1 MSQNIYSRH
10 DGVLQACEECGLV
23 TPYTEPQPGYRAH
36 CPRCQHGLQS
46 VLATPFQPVWAYG
59 AATLIMLGLSL
70 GFPFLSFSVQGLS
83 QEASLW
89 SALISMHYA
98 SNSLLALVI
107 LLCVVILPLM
117 YISFS
122 MLIYRQAYLVQ
133 QGKTIEL
140 SWLKRASKWVF
151 RFESWLMA
159 DVFLVGILV
168 AMVKILSL
176 AEVGFGPSFW
186 AFCIYTLLLVKFVSL
201 VDSSWVWDKLTPRVA
216 TPYVRVGES
225 HLQQNHGV
233 CSICGQLNAIDA
245 TECSRCAGAVHKYLP
260 ANSMQAAWAFLL
272 AATVFYIP
280 ANFYPIMYTTSVG
293 QTEASTIISGVVL
306 LWHLGSYPVAS
317 IIFFASIVIPTAKI
331 ASLAYLFRQAGKAHS
346 SDQAIK
352 NQQLYRVT
360 EFIGRWSMID
370 IFVVALLT
378 ALVQLDELMAIK
390 PGPAALSFAMVV
402 ILTMLSAIA
411 FDSRVLWRQSST
423 NNCEK

>member
-1 MSQNIYSRH
+1 MSQCGSSPQHEGI
-10 DGVLQACEECGLV
+10 LQACEECGLV
-23 TPYTEPQPGYRAH
+23 TPYIEPKPGYRAH
-36 CPRCQHGLQS
+36 CPRCQHSLQAA
-46 VLATPFQPVWAYG
+46 LATPFQPIWAYG
-59 AATLIMLGLSL
+59 IATLMMLGLSL

-83 QEASLW
+83 QQASLW

-98 SNSLLALVI
+98 SNNLLAMLI
-107 LLCVVILPLM
+107 LLCVVILPLI

-122 MLIYRQAYLVQ
+122 MFIYRQAYLVQ

-140 SWLKRASKWVF
+140 SWLKRWSKRVF
-151 RFESWLMA
+151 KFESWLMA

-186 AFCIYTLLLVKFVSL
+186 AFCVYTLLLVKFVSL
-201 VDSSWVWDKLTPRVA
+201 VDSSWVWDKLTPRVV
-216 TPYVRVGES
+216 TPYVRAGES
-225 HLQQNHGV
+225 HLQHNHAV
-233 CSICGQLNAIDA
+233 CAICGQLNAID
-245 TECSRCAGAVHKYLP
+245 TSECGRCSGPLHKYLP
-260 ANSMQAAWAFLL
+260 VSSMQAAWAFLL
-272 AATVFYIP
+272 AAVVFYIP

-306 LWHLGSYPVAS
+306 LWHMGSYPVAS

-331 ASLAYLFRQAGKAHS
+331 ASLAYLFHQAGKPHS
-346 SDQAIK
+346 PEQTIK

-378 ALVQLDELMAIK
+378 ALVQLNELMAIK

-402 ILTMLSAIA
+402 ILTMLSAMS
-411 FDSRVLWRQSST
+411 FDSRVLWWQTFST
-423 NNCEK
+423 NR

>member
-1 MSQNIYSRH
+1 MSQSIYAH
-10 DGVLQACEECGLV
+10 HHEGVLQACEECGLV
-23 TPYTEPQPGYRAH
+23 TPYTEPKPGYRAY

-46 VLATPFQPVWAYG
+46 VLATPFQPIWAYG
-59 AATLIMLGLSL
+59 VATLIMLGLSL

-89 SALISMHYA
+89 SALVSMHYA
-98 SNSLLALVI
+98 SNSLLAGVI
-107 LLCVVILPLM
+107 LLCVVILPLI

-122 MLIYRQAYLVQ
+122 MQIYWHAYLVQ
-133 QGKTIEL
+133 KGKTIEFR
-140 SWLKRASKWVF
+140 WLKFFSKWVF

-201 VDSSWVWDKLTPRVA
+201 VDSSWVWDKLTPRLA
-216 TPYVRVGES
+216 TPYVRAGES
-225 HLQQNHGV
+225 HLQQNHAV
-233 CSICGQLNAIDA
+233 CPICSQLNAIDSS
-245 TECSRCAGAVHKYLP
+245 ECCRCTGAIHKYLP
-260 ANSMQAAWAFLL
+260 ATSMQAAWAFLL
-272 AATVFYIP
+272 AAAVFYIP

-306 LWHLGSYPVAS
+306 LWHMGSYPVAS

-331 ASLAYLFRQAGKAHS
+331 VSLAYLFRQAGNPRSLDK
-346 SDQAIK
+346 AIK

-411 FDSRVLWRQSST
+411 FDSRVLWQQSSAAHR
-423 NNCEK
+423 E

>member
-1 MSQNIYSRH
+1 MSKCRSSPQH
-10 DGVLQACEECGLV
+10 EGVLQACEECGLV
-23 TPYTEPQPGYRAH
+23 TPYIEPKPGYRAH
-36 CPRCQHGLQS
+36 CPRCQHSLQS
-46 VLATPFQPVWAYG
+46 ALTTPFQPIWAYG
-59 AATLIMLGLSL
+59 IATLMMLGLSL

-98 SNSLLALVI
+98 SNSLLAMLI
-107 LLCVVILPLM
+107 LLCVMILPLI

-122 MLIYRQAYLVQ
+122 MFIYWQAYLVQ

-140 SWLKRASKWVF
+140 KWLKPWSKRVF
-151 RFESWLMA
+151 QFESWLMA

-186 AFCIYTLLLVKFVSL
+186 AFCVYTLLLVKFVSL
-201 VDSSWVWDKLTPRVA
+201 VDSSWVWDKLTPREV

-225 HLQQNHGV
+225 HLQHNHSV
-233 CSICGQLNAIDA
+233 CPICGQLNAIDA
-245 TECSRCAGAVHKYLP
+245 SECCRCSGPVHKYLP
-260 ANSMQAAWAFLL
+260 ATSMQAAWAFLL
-272 AATVFYIP
+272 AAAVFYIP

-331 ASLAYLFRQAGKAHS
+331 ASLAYLFRQAGKS
-346 SDQAIK
+346 NSPEQTIK

-378 ALVQLDELMAIK
+378 ALVQLNELMAIK

-402 ILTMLSAIA
+402 ILTMLSAIT
-411 FDSRVLWRQSST
+411 FDSRVLWRQSFST
-423 NNCEK
+423 NR